1 MANLS
6 ITQSAIFTILR
17 TYLLTILPAG
27 VEVIKGQVNRVAEPQ
42 SADFV
47 VMTPV
52 MRQRLSTNADSLSI
66 TEFTASITGTT
77 LTVTAIESGYLAIG
91 NQVIGTGV
99 AAGTAITALGTGSG
113 GVGTYIVSHTQT
125 VASVSM
131 VAGNNQIEQ
140 DINFNIQLDVHGPN
154 SGDNAQIIST
164 MFWDGAAFDAFQAL
178 NIGVAPLY
186 CSDPIQMPF
195 IDGEQQ
201 YEERWVMTA
210 YIETNIIVQ
219 SPQQF
224 ATKIGPIDVINV
236 DATYH

>member
-17 TYLLTILPAG
+17 AYLLTILPAG

-52 MRQRLSTNADSLSI
+52 MRQRLSTNFDSLSM
-66 TEFTASITGTT
+66 TQFTGAINGTT
-77 LTVTAIESGYLAIG
+77 LTVSALSSGYLDVG

-99 AAGTAITALGTGSG
+99 SAGTVITAFGTGTG
-113 GVGTYIVSHTQT
+113 GVGTYTVNKSQT
-125 VASVSM
+125 VAPESM
-131 VAGNNQIEQ
+131 VAGNNEAEQ
-140 DINFNIQLDVHGPN
+140 DINFGIQLDVHGPN
-154 SGDNAQIIST
+154 AGDNVQIVST
-164 MFWDGAAFDAFQAL
+164 MFWDQVAFDSFQAL
-178 NIGVAPLY
+178 NVNVAPLY

-201 YEERWVMTA
+201 YEERWVLMVYVEA
-210 YIETNIIVQ
+210 NIIVQ

-224 ATKIGPIDVINV
+224 ATKIGPIGVINV